1 MVKKEEERQR
11 WWGRTEDSIQG
22 ELGRRT
28 RKKQRTVYLFIYLFS
43 TIVCIPNGLGE
54 IHTLSGNIL
63 RGSGHLAIAAQ
74 RTGFVFISSH
84 HSRNTSEDILTV

>member
-1 MVKKEEERQR
+1 M
-11 WWGRTEDSIQG
+11 
-22 ELGRRT
+22 
-28 RKKQRTVYLFIYLFS
+28 VYLFIYLFS

-54 IHTLSGNIL
+54 IHTLSGNVL

-84 HSRNTSEDILTV
+84 SCNTSEDILTV